1 MPRAHVESNQPH
13 YDRAIHALKSDVVRK
28 VGFEVRTVKECK
40 ILSVEIERHDR
51 RFPLAVSTLRR
62 FFQLIPSDSKFSIS
76 TLNTLARFAG
86 KKAFSYY
93 LDLTKAESLN
103 NHNYIGT
110 EAFEAQEGILPSD
123 LTKLIDILEL
133 APYAAPGSDFLHEL
147 AKSAAKAYADPEVT
161 DNRLIHRLTSSKRLR
176 AVIIERYPP
185 LDWLGKGQTGSRLL
199 EEYLESA
206 DQQNERDYAIGLL
219 AQGALFEGDL
229 ERCMHWLN
237 LYAGIRPNAS
247 EEPVHQSRACAILW
261 LLSSW
266 NADVAMKSRCL
277 HDLVHHLP
285 PRDPSHFPSFAAAAV
300 RIVIISGNRE
310 LIQMGL
316 NVFAEAMHRAEIT
329 LEASHAMHALN
340 LELAW
345 LAYLAGDPGLAQNA
359 LAKLTDRSFAA
370 HDQITS
376 KIFWHALRGHLTGDA
391 KVRSEQFAASE
402 AWAQQANYLGL
413 HSQLLLA
420 VPVVAARPENVSA
433 SDAR

>member
-13 YDRAIHALKSDVVRK
+13 YERAIFALKSDVVRK

-103 NHNYIGT
+103 NNNYIGT
-110 EAFEAQEGILPSD
+110 EAFQAQEGILPDD
-123 LTKLIDILEL
+123 LTKLVDILEL
-133 APYAAPGSDFLHEL
+133 APYAAPGSDFLQVL
-147 AKSAAKAYADPEVT
+147 AKSAAVAYANPDAA
-161 DNRLIHRLTSSKRLR
+161 DNRLIDRLTASKRLR

-185 LDWLGKGQTGSRLL
+185 LDWLAKGHTGARLL
-199 EEYLESA
+199 ERYLERA

-229 ERCMHWLN
+229 ASCAQWLN
-237 LYAGIRPNAS
+237 GYSGIPMNVTD
-247 EEPVHQSRACAILW
+247 EPVHQSRACAILW
-261 LLSSW
+261 LVSSW
-266 NADVAMKSRCL
+266 NADHAMKSKCY
-277 HDLVHHLP
+277 HDLVQHIP
-285 PRDPSHFPSFAAAAV
+285 PADPSHFPAFAASAV

-310 LIQMGL
+310 LIRMSL
-316 NVFAEAMHRAEIT
+316 NIFQEAMHRAEIT

-345 LAYLAGDPGLAQNA
+345 LAYLAGEPGLAQSA
-359 LAKLTDRSFAA
+359 LMKLTERSFAA
-370 HDQITS
+370 HDQVTS
-376 KIFWHALRGHLTGDA
+376 KIFWHALRGHLAQDA
-391 KVRSEQFAASE
+391 KTRSEQFAASE
-402 AWAQQANYLGL
+402 EWARRANYLGL

-420 VPVVAARPENVSA
+420 VPVGTPQKDSVSMN
-433 SDAR
+433 